1 MTFQI
6 PIGLPALDEQ
16 SGIVCRV
23 VDLRNV
29 PPMLLYYVHLRGRA
43 LPVAAARFVQQM
55 MEHSKA
61 RFECNYNPEPARQMI
76 RAIIFSEILITFS
89 VIVYLPIQVL

>member
-1 MTFQI
+1 
-6 PIGLPALDEQ
+6 
-16 SGIVCRV
+16 
-23 VDLRNV
+23 
-29 PPMLLYYVHLRGRA
+29 MLLYYVHLRGRA